1 MQVRNAVSL
10 FLIMALATF
19 GLTAGAADNGLFVSI
34 RDYYIG
40 AKYFDTPVEGLKQL
54 GIDAIEMELSRDFK
68 VNALDKSE
76 KVELKS
82 DEDVKAFRK
91 HAEELGVRIWAVM
104 TACDFSA
111 GNQEDNIAWIAR
123 AIEIA
128 DLLGANTVRIDSA
141 MKKERELS
149 FGDRVNLFV
158 EGLGGALKKTEGSKV
173 TLGIENHGFQGNN
186 LAFLLNVYKQVG
198 SDRLGSTLDF
208 GNFYW
213 RGYPLSEVYGIL
225 NLLAPHAKH
234 THVKNINYPE
244 DKREITREAGWE
256 YGTYFCPIEEGDID
270 VAKVVG
276 MLLKSGYKGDICLED
291 ESVEKCKTREDK
303 VDVLKRDV
311 AHLKK
316 VIAEAK

>member
-1 MQVRNAVSL
+1 MQVRDLMVFTLIILASIAGVS
-10 FLIMALATF
+10 AS
-19 GLTAGAADNGLFVSI
+19 AADNGLFVSI
-34 RDYYIG
+34 RDAYIG
-40 AKYFDTPVEGLKQL
+40 AKYFDTPIQGLKEL
-54 GIDAIEMELSRDFK
+54 GIDAIEMELGRDFK
-68 VNALDKSE
+68 AWALDKSE
-76 KVELKS
+76 RVPLTTD
-82 DEDVKAFRK
+82 DEVKAFRK
-91 HAEELGVRIWAVM
+91 RADELGVRIWAVM

-111 GNQEDNIAWIAR
+111 GVQDENIAWIAR

-128 DLLGANTVRIDSA
+128 DMLGSNTVRIDSA
-141 MKKERELS
+141 MKRERELS

-186 LAFLLNVYKQVG
+186 LAFLLNVYKQLG
-198 SDRLGSTLDF
+198 SDRLGSTVDM

-234 THVKNINYPE
+234 THVKNINYPDDQQE
-244 DKREITREAGWE
+244 VTREAGWE
-256 YGTYFCPIEEGDID
+256 YTKYFCPIEEGDID
-270 VAKVVG
+270 VARVVS

-291 ESVEKCKTREDK
+291 ESVEKCKTREGK
-303 VDVLKRDV
+303 VDVLKRDI

-316 VIAEAK
+316 VVSEAK